1 MNVALPLLSTIV
13 SLIFAGAVLAQY
25 ASRRKPYQL
34 VWAIGLIWYA
44 ASTFTEVLV
53 GVGVWNSVVYRL
65 WYLIGAFFVAS
76 YLGMG
81 TIYLLAPR
89 RVAHATMAL
98 LILGSLVAT
107 YLVFTVPVD
116 LAAIPVGKLRG
127 DALPNYVRL
136 LTPIFNIFGSA
147 ALILGALYS
156 AWVYW
161 RKRIYP
167 ERVLSNVLIAAGA
180 FFPSVGS
187 TLLRFGVPDV
197 FYVFEFLGV
206 ALIFAGFLANYEVIA
221 SRFAW
226 KAKAV
231 SQ

>member
-25 ASRRKPYQL
+25 LGRRRPYQL
-34 VWAIGLIWYA
+34 VWTIGLVWYA

-53 GVGVWNSVVYRL
+53 GLGVWNDLVYRL
-65 WYLIGAFFVAS
+65 WYLVGAFFVAS

-89 RVAHATMAL
+89 QVAHVTMAL
-98 LILGSLVAT
+98 LVLGSLVAA
-107 YLVFTVPVD
+107 YLLLTVPVD
-116 LAAIPVGKLRG
+116 LAAITPGKLKG

-147 ALILGALYS
+147 ALVIGALHS

-161 RKRIYP
+161 RQRIYP
-167 ERVLSNVLIAAGA
+167 ERVISNVLIAVGA
-180 FFPSVGS
+180 FFPALGG
-187 TLLRFGVPDV
+187 TLLRFGIPDL
-197 FYVFEFLGV
+197 FYIFEFLGV

-226 KAKAV
+226 KARTAG
-231 SQ
+231 